1 MIEEY
6 LNNKVISLVKQMLFC
21 EEEKKSLLLELVT
34 MENTANNSRSDRDLA
49 DVCKNLKIIVENLVV
64 TVRDNDKGETSESSV
79 NIDVGNEKMDGQAKE
94 STSKRK
100 CRYFNRGYCK
110 YGMNCRFYH
119 SQVICKEY
127 AAEGGCQTIGCSK
140 RHPRQC
146 RYWTENPEGC
156 RRSDTCQ
163 YLHVKIESLSNNESD
178 NTDILDE
185 VGEDDE
191 SVSPCDKRDSYND
204 NKNVPQCHRRSMD
217 PETEESYVVMRGN
230 DGKARFVCKKCEATF
245 TSQKSIKQHDMMK
258 HVDPRF
264 Y

>member
-1 MIEEY
+1 MKIETCEEIY
-6 LNNKVISLVKQMLFC
+6 TSVKYLVKKIQEC
-21 EEEKKSLLLELVT
+21 EEERKSILQGIKTFQSTLYYSGNCGNLI
-34 MENTANNSRSDRDLA
+34 N
-49 DVCKNLKIIVENLVV
+49 VCENLKSALENVSV
-64 TVRDNDKGETSESSV
+64 KVQNDAE
-79 NIDVGNEKMDGQAKE
+79 NEKMDGQAKE
-94 STSKRK
+94 SKRK

-110 YGMNCRFYH
+110 YGMNCKFFH
-119 SQVICKEY
+119 SKVICNEY
-127 AAEGGCQTIGCSK
+127 VEEGGCQTTGCSK

-178 NTDILDE
+178 NTDIMGE
-185 VGEDDE
+185 VGDDEE
-191 SVSPCDKRDSYND
+191 SVSPCDKRDSYHD
-204 NKNVPQCHRRSMD
+204 NRNVPRCHRRSMD

>member
-1 MIEEY
+1 METCEEIY
-6 LNNKVISLVKQMLFC
+6 TSVKYLVKKIQEC
-21 EEEKKSLLLELVT
+21 EEERKSILRGIKTFQSTLYNSGDC
-34 MENTANNSRSDRDLA
+34 ENLRK
-49 DVCKNLKIIVENLVV
+49 VCENLKIALENVSV
-64 TVRDNDKGETSESSV
+64 KV
-79 NIDVGNEKMDGQAKE
+79 NIDAGNEKMDGQAKE
-94 STSKRK
+94 SKSKRK

-127 AAEGGCQTIGCSK
+127 AEEGGCQTTGCSK

-178 NTDILDE
+178 NTDIMGE
-185 VGEDDE
+185 VGEDKE
-191 SVSPCDKRDSYND
+191 RVYPCDKRDSYHD
-204 NKNVPQCHRRSMD
+204 NRNASRCHRRSTD
-217 PETEESYVVMRGN
+217 QETEESYLVLKGS

-245 TSQKSIKQHDMMK
+245 TSQKSIKQHDTMK
-258 HVDPRF
+258 HVDAIRP